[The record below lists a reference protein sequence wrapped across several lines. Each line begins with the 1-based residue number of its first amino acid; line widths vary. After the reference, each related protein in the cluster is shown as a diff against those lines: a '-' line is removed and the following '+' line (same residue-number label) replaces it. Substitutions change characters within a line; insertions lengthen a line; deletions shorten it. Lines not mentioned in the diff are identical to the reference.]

1 MVRPTGG
8 GTVRTHCQRCN
19 RFSYGFP
26 LCSWCRRKAN
36 DGRKEDGR
44 IVKWNPKRKVFEAGE

>member
-1 MVRPTGG
+1 M
-8 GTVRTHCQRCN
+8 RTHCQRCN

-44 IVKWNPKRKVFEAGE
+44 IVKWNPKRKVFEVGE